1 MEIIFELY
9 ETILYFFAS
18 PGWQR
23 FALWGKII
31 SGTISVVLIYG
42 IVVLMMKTHFLKKK
56 IERMKEIVAPAFK
69 LPKSKITKQW
79 EKIIRRLESANEADY
94 KMALI
99 EADKLFDDILVRIG
113 YKGDT
118 MADRLKQ
125 LDSSKF
131 ANIQQIWNSHKTR
144 NSLVHDPF
152 FHLAQTEAKKAVSA
166 YEAAL
171 KDLEAIE
178 E

>member
-1 MEIIFELY
+1 MDFIFQIY
-9 ETILYFFAS
+9 DTVIYFFSS

-31 SGTISVVLIYG
+31 SGAISAVLLYG
-42 IVVLMMKTHFLKKK
+42 IVVLMARTHFLKKK
-56 IERMKEIVAPAFK
+56 MERMKEIVSPAFK
-69 LPKSKITKQW
+69 LPKSRITKQW
-79 EKIIRRLESANEADY
+79 EKIMRRLESANEAEY

-125 LDSSKF
+125 LDASRF

-144 NSLVHDPF
+144 NALVHDPF
-152 FHLAQTEAKKAVSA
+152 FHLNQTDAQKAVAA
-166 YEAAL
+166 YETSL
-171 KDLEAIE
+171 KDLEAID
-178 E
+178 

>member
-1 MEIIFELY
+1 MDSLYQIY
-9 ETILYFFAS
+9 ETAIYFFAS

-31 SGTISVVLIYG
+31 SGAISAVLLYG
-42 IVVLMMKTHFLKKK
+42 IVVLMARTHFLKKK
-56 IERMKEIVAPAFK
+56 MERMKEIVSPAFK
-69 LPKSKITKQW
+69 LPKSRITKQW
-79 EKIIRRLESANEADY
+79 EKIIKRLESANEADH

-118 MADRLKQ
+118 MADRLKR

-144 NSLVHDPF
+144 NLLVHDPF
-152 FHLAQTEAKKAVSA
+152 FHLNHADTKKAVAA
-166 YEAAL
+166 YETAL
-171 KDLEAIE
+171 KDLEAID
-178 E
+178 